1 MRGQQRMLDLWRIEL
16 RGENLNLNLNL
27 ASCIWMYVYDEVD
40 WNGRYF
46 RVLRMY
52 KFFIYLLL
60 LKNIF

>member
-1 MRGQQRMLDLWRIEL
+1 MLDLSRIEL

-40 WNGRYF
+40 WNGCYF

-52 KFFIYLLL
+52 KFYYYYYY
-60 LKNIF
+60 

>member
-1 MRGQQRMLDLWRIEL
+1 MLDLWRIEL